1 MPDHVWMCLNMPK
14 YVTIRL
20 NSLKSDR
27 MVFVLHFPINH
38 FSTWMHG
45 YLFQRLHKTRI
56 SIKVHVAFFFKK
68 NFFFSALVKS
78 IWFAFCLRLNGFTS
92 NTTNLMLLLGAEGA
106 GANKF
111 EFKSKIANKQH
122 SVCNCTEI
130 NGEKL
135 YWHAFLKS
143 YTKMMLEMTRIN
155 GYMRCFWVW

>member
-1 MPDHVWMCLNMPK
+1 MPGHVWMCLNMPK
-14 YVTIRL
+14 YVTICL

-38 FSTWMHG
+38 FFTWMHG

-56 SIKVHVAFFFKK
+56 SIKIHVAFFFKEK
-68 NFFFSALVKS
+68 KFSALVES

-92 NTTNLMLLLGAEGA
+92 NTTNLMLLLGAEGP

-111 EFKSKIANKQH
+111 EFKGKIPNKRH
-122 SVCNCTEI
+122 SVCNYTEI

-143 YTKMMLEMTRIN
+143 DTKMMLEITRIN
-155 GYMRCFWVW
+155 RSMRCFWVW